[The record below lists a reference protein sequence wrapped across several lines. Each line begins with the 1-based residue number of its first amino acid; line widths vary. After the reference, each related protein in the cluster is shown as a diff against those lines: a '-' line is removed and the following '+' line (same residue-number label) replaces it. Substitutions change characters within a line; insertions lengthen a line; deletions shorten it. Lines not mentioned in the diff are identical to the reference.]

1 MGQETNHCGTDK
13 SEPPLESGVQGQAAH
28 ALSSDR
34 YSMSERQRG
43 YTLLEILVALAVVGI
58 LAAIA
63 VPVYGKYFARTR
75 VSVAVIDIATMSATI
90 TQYIQNY
97 QTPPDDLSQIG
108 MQGKLD
114 PWGNP
119 YEYMNL
125 TGVKGKGSSRKD
137 KKLNPL
143 NSDFDLYSKGKD
155 GDSKLP
161 LSPKVSQ
168 DDVLRARDGRFIG
181 LASDFDP

>member
-1 MGQETNHCGTDK
+1 MVHR
-13 SEPPLESGVQGQAAH
+13 
-28 ALSSDR
+28 ALGSING
-34 YSMSERQRG
+34 G
-43 YTLLEILVALAVVGI
+43 YTLLEILVAVAVVGI
-58 LAAIA
+58 LAAQA
-63 VPVYGKYFARTR
+63 MGAYDRYKERVR
-75 VSVAVIDIATMSATI
+75 VSQAVMDISMMSVII
-90 TQYIQNY
+90 TAYVTDNG
-97 QTPPDDLSQIG
+97 TGPPDLAGVG
-108 MQGKLD
+108 MQAKLD

-125 TGVKGKGSSRKD
+125 LDVKGKGSSRKD

-168 DDVLRARDGRFIG
+168 DDVIRARDGRFVG
-181 LASDFDP
+181 LAADFDP